1 MAVNEQTFQLLQGSP
16 YSVRLSNHIDAVAV
30 FFDHLPDTGDMSFD
44 VVDALDGV
52 LLRIHQHWISPS
64 VSVPTSGVSCYHH
77 NPYPGG
83 MGIRDKD
90 RTMKSVLA
98 QLFSGLGRRAFFLV
112 ATSATTVI
120 LAACSDGGGS
130 TETNVTFP
138 VQVTDER
145 VQTGASLY
153 ADNCASCHGTPGASR
168 PTLPTAPPHDE
179 NGHTWH
185 HPDRLLFQWILD
197 RPPLATTMP
206 GFRGQLSEDEVM
218 EILAYIKS
226 TWPGDVQK
234 FQAEGSAQYELQL
247 KNSGK

>member
-83 MGIRDKD
+83 TGIRDKN
-90 RTMKSVLA
+90 RTMKFKPANLLSK
-98 QLFSGLGRRAFFLV
+98 RKHRAFLIGASSAAVALV
-112 ATSATTVI
+112 AGCSTDGSEIETSTM
-120 LAACSDGGGS
+120 
-130 TETNVTFP
+130 FP
-138 VQVTDER
+138 VQLTDER
-145 VQTGASLY
+145 VQNGASLY
-153 ADNCASCHGTPGASR
+153 ADNCASCHGTPGVSR

-185 HPDRLLFQWILD
+185 HPDRLLFQWTLD
-197 RPPLATTMP
+197 RPPLATAMP
-206 GFRGQLSEDEVM
+206 GFRGQLSEDEVL

-247 KNSGK
+247 QNSGK